1 MTATNQSKS
10 PDQTPEQLTED
21 FSWETL
27 PEVAKDRWEEM
38 VAYSSTVE
46 NQLSK
51 AKASRS
57 QAETERQRIATE
69 TLDATKDACRAVVAD
84 SKRAIAKLKG
94 QAAATEQNFAESRRQ
109 LEQAEAIRQEADA
122 YRESTLASVEK
133 QAQEILLKAT
143 HAAKVECAR
152 LRKQASL
159 ESYKLLAQAEGMRA
173 AAQEELE
180 AQKIYAEAA
189 MLKADAYDGI
199 VQVVRALSDLDGT
212 RPEEWALRHGLEL
225 YFGSSV
231 KGEAEIDWDNQKE
244 RQALLQKIVADA
256 DLVLELA
263 RQVQGQFP
271 EESPQRQGIVEA
283 AELLGQLLLQDVE
296 RQEDGPALK
305 DGVSRDRIPSV
316 HDPEMRHGRKSS
328 SKRFDGHKAAV
339 VVDTD
344 SQLVT
349 AVDILPGNAGDNTGV
364 LELVEQS
371 EENTGI
377 AVEETIG
384 DAAYG
389 DGGTRQAFADAGRTL
404 IAKVP
409 GRPNK
414 ACFPKEDFQIDLEA
428 GTCTCPAG
436 NVTHTLRTFGT
447 RTNRLGRT
455 YLARSFQFDPAVCGV
470 CPLRSQCVAARYGAG
485 RTVALHPQEALLQ
498 QARDFQR
505 SEGFAE
511 YRRLRQAAEHRLARL
526 AQLGVRQSR
535 YFGRAKTR
543 FQLLMAATVANLT
556 LVATKMG
563 MISPAPGSSHDKPDQ
578 QAPGSPIVT
587 TQFILAAAN
596 WVTLSLRLTVH
607 WLSSTPSRHSRAF
620 QPGF

>member
-1 MTATNQSKS
+1 MK
-10 PDQTPEQLTED
+10 
-21 FSWETL
+21 
-27 PEVAKDRWEEM
+27 VAVDTTYILGRGAVKDT
-38 VAYSSTVE
+38 Y
-46 NQLSK
+46 N
-51 AKASRS
+51 
-57 QAETERQRIATE
+57 
-69 TLDATKDACRAVVAD
+69 
-84 SKRAIAKLKG
+84 
-94 QAAATEQNFAESRRQ
+94 
-109 LEQAEAIRQEADA
+109 
-122 YRESTLASVEK
+122 
-133 QAQEILLKAT
+133 
-143 HAAKVECAR
+143 
-152 LRKQASL
+152 
-159 ESYKLLAQAEGMRA
+159 LLA
-173 AAQEELE
+173 
-180 AQKIYAEAA
+180 
-189 MLKADAYDGI
+189 DGI

-447 RTNRLGRT
+447 RSNRLGRT

-498 QARDFQR
+498 QARNFQR

-511 YRRLRQAAEHRLARL
+511 YRRLRQAAEHRLAQL
-526 AQLGVRQSR
+526 VQLGVRQSR